1 MENENA
7 PLAGYK
13 VVVSGVHVMK
23 ARVSALFSAW
33 GADVIEIAARMTRGD
48 GARFVPPLYGDDDS
62 YFFWAQNY
70 GRRRIVALDLRVEEG
85 REVAY
90 RLLKNADV
98 FATNQPTK
106 VLQRS
111 GVAWE
116 DLAPRFPRLVGA
128 YVSYAGPDGPDADR
142 TGYHHTAMARLGIAM
157 LASPAGPVLGAIPW
171 IDHGTAGRLRELI
184 LVALLQ
190 RERTGKGCKVE
201 TSLLEYGAETLGY
214 HAALAWTPRL
224 AERVH
229 VDGKQWDRHH
239 TVPTLFMSRCSDG
252 SRPVVGAVMRA
263 QVAKLLHALDLDD
276 LLADER
282 FETAE
287 GRRRNAH
294 ALLAI
299 IHEKTRRMTGT
310 ELVELL
316 EREGGIP
323 VEAHQDIASVRNDAQ
338 LEARD
343 MIWDVEGPDGLSMT
357 VPGIAGRI
365 GEHRPNRE
373 RARRYAED
381 TESVLRELGYADADI
396 ALLEK
401 NEAIYRSGEL

>member
-1 MENENA
+1 MENESA
-7 PLAGYK
+7 PLSGYK
-13 VVVSGVHVMK
+13 VIVSGVHVMK
-23 ARVSALFSAW
+23 ARISALFSAW
-33 GADVIEIAARMTRGD
+33 GADVIEIAARSTQGD
-48 GARFVPPLYGDDDS
+48 GARFVPPLYGENDS

-70 GRRRIVALDLRVEEG
+70 GRRRIVALDLRKQDG

-90 RLLKNADV
+90 RLLEDADV
-98 FATNQPTK
+98 FATNLTSK
-106 VLQRS
+106 VLKLS

-116 DLAPRFPRLVGA
+116 DLEPRFPRLVGA
-128 YVSYAGPDGPDADR
+128 YVSYAGHDGPDADR

-184 LVALLQ
+184 LVALLH

-239 TVPTLFMSRCSDG
+239 TVPTLFMSRCADG

-263 QVAKLLHALDLDD
+263 QVTKLLRALGLEH
-276 LLADER
+276 LLEDER
-282 FETAE
+282 FQTAE
-287 GRRRNAH
+287 ARTRNAH

-299 IHEKTRRMTGT
+299 IHGKTRRMKGE

-316 EREGGIP
+316 EREGGVP
-323 VEAHQDIASVRNDAQ
+323 VEAHRDIASVRDDPQ
-338 LEARD
+338 LQARG
-343 MIWDVEGPDGLSMT
+343 MIWEVEGPDGLPMT
-357 VPGIAGRI
+357 VPGIAGQV
-365 GEHRPNRE
+365 GDHQPNRDC
-373 RARRYAED
+373 ARRYAED
-381 TESVLRELGYADADI
+381 TAEVLRELGYSDDDM

-401 NEAIYRSGEL
+401 NEAIYRTS

>member
-1 MENENA
+1 MDNHDA

-33 GADVIEIAARMTRGD
+33 GADVIEIAARVTRGD
-48 GARFVPPLYGDDDS
+48 GARFVPPLHGHSDS
-62 YFFWAQNY
+62 YFFWTQNY
-70 GRRRIVALDLRVEEG
+70 GSRRNIALDLRKEEG

-90 RLLKNADV
+90 RLLEDADV
-98 FATNQPTK
+98 FATNLPSK
-106 VLQRS
+106 VLTLS

-116 DLAPRFPRLVGA
+116 DLEERFPRLVGA
-128 YVSYAGPDGPDADR
+128 YVSYAGSDGPDADR

-157 LASPAGPVLGAIPW
+157 LASPSGPVLGAIPW

-214 HAALAWTPRL
+214 HAALSWTPRL

-263 QVAKLLHALDLDD
+263 QVVKLLRALDLED
-276 LLADER
+276 LLHDER

-299 IHEKTRRMTGT
+299 IHEKTRRMTGK
-310 ELVELL
+310 ELVEVL
-316 EREGGIP
+316 EREGGVP
-323 VEAHQDIASVRNDAQ
+323 VEAHQDIASVRDDAQ
-338 LEARD
+338 LVARE
-343 MIWDVEGPDGLSMT
+343 MVWEVEGPDGLPMT
-357 VPGIAGRI
+357 VPGVAGRV
-365 GEHRPNRE
+365 GDHRANRE

-396 ALLEK
+396 ARLEK
-401 NEAIYRSGEL
+401 TEAIYASE